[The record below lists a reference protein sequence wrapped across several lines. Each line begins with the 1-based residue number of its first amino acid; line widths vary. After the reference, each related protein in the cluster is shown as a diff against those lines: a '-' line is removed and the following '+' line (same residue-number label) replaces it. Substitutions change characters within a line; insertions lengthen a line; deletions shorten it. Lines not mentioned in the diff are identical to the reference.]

1 MPSAEADGIAGSG
14 HRSPG
19 SGGLAVRTLLC
30 LMLVA
35 CGQEAGP
42 SSDASAGSAEALAVQ
57 VVEEVPNG
65 PSPADQRATIDARY
79 ALAGDPGVDLRQFRV
94 RVESGVATV
103 ESSTAD
109 AVSRERARAL
119 VAAVS
124 GVREVQ
130 IVGVVPAAAVEGSS
144 DGTDAVVD
152 TEVGVGSGFPP
163 ADSLVQLGDPASN
176 IEAPPLL
183 EGSGAAAAETGA
195 AAAETG
201 AAAAETGAAAA
212 ETGAAAA
219 AVVSG
224 EPSAGV
230 DANDRA
236 YTVQPGD
243 NLSGIAERE
252 MGDRGAW
259 RRLYEHNRSVIGSS
273 PERLRDGM
281 VLRIPGARP

>member
-19 SGGLAVRTLLC
+19 SGGLAVRAFLC

-79 ALAGDPGVDLRQFRV
+79 ALAGDPSVDLRQFRV

-109 AVSRERARAL
+109 AVSRERARTL

-183 EGSGAAAAETGA
+183 EGSGAAGAETGA
-195 AAAETG
+195 AG
-201 AAAAETGAAAA
+201 
-212 ETGAAAA
+212 A

>member
-1 MPSAEADGIAGSG
+1 VSAF
-14 HRSPG
+14 
-19 SGGLAVRTLLC
+19 LC

-35 CGQEAGP
+35 CGQEAGL

-94 RVESGVATV
+94 RVESGVATL

-109 AVSRERARAL
+109 AVSRERARTL

-130 IVGVVPAAAVEGSS
+130 IVGVVPAAAVEGSW

-176 IEAPPLL
+176 IEAPAVL

-201 AAAAETGAAAA
+201 AAPV
-212 ETGAAAA
+212 

-224 EPSAGV
+224 EPTAVV

>member
-1 MPSAEADGIAGSG
+1 MIPTKAVSGAPTAAAGRTADVG
-14 HRSPG
+14 HLLRG
-19 SGGLAVRTLLC
+19 LGGLGSSLFLC
-30 LMLVA
+30 LSLMA
-35 CGQEAGP
+35 CGQDEAL
-42 SSDASAGSAEALAVQ
+42 SSEASTGSAAALAVQ
-57 VVEEVPNG
+57 VVEDVPNG

-109 AVSRERARAL
+109 AGSRERARTL

-130 IVGVVPAAAVEGSS
+130 LVGVVPAAASEGS
-144 DGTDAVVD
+144 GAEFAAVVD
-152 TEVGVGSGFPP
+152 AEVGAGSGFPP

-176 IEAPPLL
+176 IEAPPVLVVL
-183 EGSGAAAAETGA
+183 DGSGVAVSETGA
-195 AAAETG
+195 APVAAVAGEPV
-201 AAAAETGAAAA
+201 AAA
-212 ETGAAAA
+212 
-219 AVVSG
+219 
-224 EPSAGV
+224 

-243 NLSGIAERE
+243 TLSDIAERE
-252 MGDRGAW
+252 LGDRGAW

>member
-1 MPSAEADGIAGSG
+1 MIRTEAASCVPSAEADGIAGSG

-19 SGGLAVRTLLC
+19 SGGLTVSAFLC

-35 CGQEAGP
+35 CGQEAGL

-94 RVESGVATV
+94 RVESGVATL

-109 AVSRERARAL
+109 AVSRERARTL

-130 IVGVVPAAAVEGSS
+130 IVGVVPAAAVEGSW

-176 IEAPPLL
+176 IEAPAVL

-195 AAAETG
+195 APV
-201 AAAAETGAAAA
+201 
-212 ETGAAAA
+212 

-224 EPSAGV
+224 EPTAVV